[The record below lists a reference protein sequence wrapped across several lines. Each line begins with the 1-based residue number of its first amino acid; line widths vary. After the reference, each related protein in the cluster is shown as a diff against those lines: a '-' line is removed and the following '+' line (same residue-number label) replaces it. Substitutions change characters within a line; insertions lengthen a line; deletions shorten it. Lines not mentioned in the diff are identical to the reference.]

1 MKIEMP
7 SGIGPM
13 KTRHVEVTDQF
24 SGRMV
29 TAHVVICEECEDD
42 AFHIYWVREHA
53 HLECAGCHV
62 SYCQAGDRC
71 EVDGEEAQ

>member
-42 AFHIYWVREHA
+42 AFHIRASERWIVGQE
-53 HLECAGCHV
+53 ECGETAD
-62 SYCQAGDRC
+62 DR
-71 EVDGEEAQ
+71 